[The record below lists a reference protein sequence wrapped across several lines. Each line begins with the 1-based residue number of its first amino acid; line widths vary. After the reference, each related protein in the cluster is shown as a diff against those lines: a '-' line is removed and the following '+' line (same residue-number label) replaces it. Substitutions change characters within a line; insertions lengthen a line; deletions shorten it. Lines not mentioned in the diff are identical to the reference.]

1 VGNRPTKESIS
12 HWTSAFGDDYL
23 SFWANGSF
31 NICLNSCLFSNPN
44 GAQELFDEQFAW
56 MEEQLKYATEN
67 NATHIF
73 VYGHFPW
80 FLKHEDE
87 ADDELVSYSAAP
99 RGWGPP
105 GSRFE
110 DGYFTIPL
118 AQRKPVMELFKK
130 YNVTACFS
138 GHFHQNVVTET
149 TWGMP
154 MIVTGPLSMNLE
166 SEISHELSRGEVNG
180 IGMRIVDVGEMG
192 EFTHKWILLDDEE
205 SLFDRAL
212 GCYSN

>member
-1 VGNRPTKESIS
+1 
-12 HWTSAFGDDYL
+12 
-23 SFWANGSF
+23 
-31 NICLNSCLFSNPN
+31 
-44 GAQELFDEQFAW
+44 

-73 VYGHFPW
+73 VCGHFPW

-99 RGWGPP
+99 PGWGPP

-138 GHFHQNVVTET
+138 GHFHQNVVTE
-149 TWGMP
+149 
-154 MIVTGPLSMNLE
+154 V
-166 SEISHELSRGEVNG
+166 SH
-180 IGMRIVDVGEMG
+180 
-192 EFTHKWILLDDEE
+192 
-205 SLFDRAL
+205 
-212 GCYSN
+212 